1 MSSPP
6 DLTGPVAPAI
16 PPPLLGL
23 TRWEWDGAGIR
34 FRLWARPVIGHGGR
48 EVVPVTLLWRQPDGS
63 SGIAACSG
71 FVDAMDRAAR
81 IAEAAR

>member
-1 MSSPP
+1 MPSPP
-6 DLTGPVAPAI
+6 DPSSPVAPAT

-23 TRWEWDGAGIR
+23 TRWEWDGAGIH
-34 FRLWARPVIGHGGR
+34 FRIWARPIIGRGGQ

-63 SGIAACSG
+63 SGMANCSG
-71 FVDAMDRAAR
+71 FVEAMDHAAR